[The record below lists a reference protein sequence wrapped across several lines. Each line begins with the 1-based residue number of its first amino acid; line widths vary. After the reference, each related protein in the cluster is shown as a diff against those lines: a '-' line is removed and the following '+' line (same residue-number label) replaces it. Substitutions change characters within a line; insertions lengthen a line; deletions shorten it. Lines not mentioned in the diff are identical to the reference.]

1 MRSAAVDLELF
12 AHGAAK
18 AVLGEHPADGPLDGE
33 LGTTREK
40 MPRRLL
46 PETAGIT
53 RVSVVDLITRLI
65 ARQADLRRVDDDD
78 EIAGI
83 RMRSVGRTV
92 LAAEDLRHL
101 RCEAAERDARGV
113 DDEPLTVDFAAF
125 CALRDA
131 HDAILP
137 GSSQGAGEIAATPP
151 SVKES
156 QPRGGLFLFRIQ
168 APDFGSGTNL
178 AGTEINLYRM
188 RDLQKPR
195 RD

>member
-101 RCEAAERDARGV
+101 RCEAAEGDARGV

-125 CALRDA
+125 ALFVM
-131 HDAILP
+131 P
-137 GSSQGAGEIAATPP
+137 MT
-151 SVKES
+151 
-156 QPRGGLFLFRIQ
+156 LFFPAQ
-168 APDFGSGTNL
+168 AKG
-178 AGTEINLYRM
+178 RV
-188 RDLQKPR
+188 R
-195 RD
+195 